1 MIRDIVR
8 MGEPVLL
15 QLAEPV
21 EHFATGELRDLVD
34 DMFQTMERAGGVGL
48 AAPQVAVSKRVIV
61 FGFESNAR
69 YPDAPAVPR
78 TALFNPLIE
87 PLSEALEDGWEGCL
101 SIPGLRAVIPRFKRI
116 RYTGWNAEGQRVDQV
131 AEGFH
136 ARVVQH
142 EVDHLDGI
150 LYPSR
155 IKDFSTFGFTDVLFP
170 DIGEGK

>member
-15 QLAEPV
+15 RVAEPV
-21 EHFATGELRDLVD
+21 EHFATGQLRDLVD
-34 DMFQTMERAGGVGL
+34 DMFQTMDKANGVGL
-48 AAPQVAVSKRVIV
+48 AAPQVAVSSRLIV
-61 FGFESNAR
+61 FGFEASAR
-69 YPDAPAVPR
+69 YPDAPPVPR
-78 TALFNPLIE
+78 TALFNPVIE
-87 PLSEALEDGWEGCL
+87 PLSDVLEDGLEGCL

-116 RYTGWNAEGQRVDQV
+116 RYRGWDAGGKRVECV

-155 IKDFSTFGFTDVLFP
+155 IKDFSTFGFEDVLFR
-170 DIGEGK
+170 

>member
-15 QLAEPV
+15 RVAEPV
-21 EHFATGELRDLVD
+21 EHFATGQLRDLVD
-34 DMFQTMERAGGVGL
+34 DMFQTMDKANGVGL
-48 AAPQVAVSKRVIV
+48 AAPQVAVSSRLIV
-61 FGFESNAR
+61 FGFEASAR
-69 YPDAPAVPR
+69 YPDAPPVPR
-78 TALFNPLIE
+78 TALFNPVIE
-87 PLSEALEDGWEGCL
+87 PLSDVLEDGWEGCL

-116 RYTGWNAEGQRVDQV
+116 RYRGWDAGGKRVECV

-155 IKDFSTFGFTDVLFP
+155 IKDFSTFGFEDVLFR
-170 DIGEGK
+170 